1 MISARGAKRHYCHV
15 ASIRLYLGR
24 LFAELHC
31 TANGRKSAGSSRS
44 RWDRDQARL
53 APNPALAPGETE
65 GLRRVENNVLVSAR
79 YGRPRARVD
88 ALPDAQGVSD
98 PSRSKEVAT
107 AEIVDC

>member
-1 MISARGAKRHYCHV
+1 MTLAR
-15 ASIRLYLGR
+15 S
-24 LFAELHC
+24 
-31 TANGRKSAGSSRS
+31 ANGAH
-44 RWDRDQARL
+44 L
-53 APNPALAPGETE
+53 ALLRRPSNGEDCPNPALAPGETE
-65 GLRRVENNVLVSAR
+65 GPRRVENNVLVSAR